1 MTHLFRS
8 VLLVAFVALVVSAC
22 SPAPAPKSGSGGI
35 VVSNAWTMATPP
47 GAAVGAGY
55 MTISNQA
62 AAVVRLTGGSS
73 AAAQSVEVHNMTMDG
88 GVMQMRPVEGGLE
101 IPANGA
107 VELKPGGLHLMLIG
121 LQKPLAEGESVPVTL
136 TFDDGTRVDV
146 VLAVRAMG
154 GGGHDH

>member
-1 MTHLFRS
+1 MTHLIRS
-8 VLLVAFVALVVSAC
+8 VLVVAFVAAVVSAC
-22 SPAPAPKSGSGGI
+22 SPAPAPKSGGGGI
-35 VVSNAWTMATPP
+35 AVTNAWTMATPP
-47 GAAVGAGY
+47 GAAVAAGY

-62 AAVVRLTGGSS
+62 GAAVRLTGGSS

-88 GVMQMRPVEGGLE
+88 GVMQMRPVDGGLE

-121 LQKPLAEGESVPVTL
+121 LQRPLAEGESVPVTL
-136 TFDDGTRVDV
+136 TFDDGTRIDA

-154 GGGHDH
+154 GGHGH

>member
-8 VLLVAFVALVVSAC
+8 VLVVAFVAAALSAC

-35 VVSNAWTMATPP
+35 AVSNSWTMATPP
-47 GAAVGAGY
+47 GAAVATGY
-55 MTISNQA
+55 MTITNQA
-62 AAVVRLTGGSS
+62 AAAVRLTGGSS
-73 AAAQSVEVHNMTMDG
+73 AVAQSVEVHNMTMDG
-88 GVMQMRPVEGGLE
+88 GVMQMRPVDGGLE

-121 LQKPLAEGESVPVTL
+121 LKQSLAEGESVAVML

-154 GGGHDH
+154 GGHGH